1 MLFDEPTAGMGP
13 EESVRVAEMIKR
25 ILGMGITIILVSH
38 DMNLVI
44 GLAHR
49 ITVINSGTKIC
60 EGTPESVQKDP
71 RVLEAYLGKE

>member
-1 MLFDEPTAGMGP
+1 
-13 EESVRVAEMIKR
+13 MITR
-25 ILGMGITIILVSH
+25 ILSIGGITMILVSH

-49 ITVINSGTKIC
+49 ITVLNSGLKIC
-60 EGTPESVQKDP
+60 EGPPETVQKDA